1 MTLRK
6 TILVGALCAGLIAVP
21 VHAWGPK
28 TQESIVTTAARVIS
42 NESGVKLDKLEKDLR
57 TGASVSANELAEI
70 NPLAEADPI
79 GAIESEMYLL
89 QSVRGKRIDPYFA
102 YRLGAL
108 GALVSRVTTPLAE
121 SNPTYRDLYYSDVD
135 QGIEKARLDTRKRA
149 TVDPATYFSS
159 LRSAIAKNEVLILN
173 DYKSGLGFKGV
184 AGASL
189 SEDASR
195 SVNAVA
201 DVLTTVL
208 QSGVTASNTSVSQI
222 RDYAL
227 SAVGFYIKRGNDTE
241 ADSSYKRLEEL
252 NALTPELQKQI
263 GNMFYDAGK
272 YERAMQEFSAVLAAV
287 PGDREVSERI
297 ADYYIRVGDAALQ
310 EENLEAALDAYQK
323 ASEAD
328 KLRPDAQTK
337 LLDAQRLIKD
347 RDTRHEMAKS
357 TVAEADECVAKA
369 EQAEFNREF
378 GEAMTLL
385 AKAQDLYETVGDEFQ
400 QEGSKARAGLL
411 AVGSKLGKLQ
421 QDLVSNAPMLSG
433 KGVLKATQDLA
444 VTVAQEQDAK
454 ALKALTEAQ
463 FEAEINRLKNESAEL
478 FKP

>member
-6 TILVGALCAGLIAVP
+6 TILAGALCVGLMAVP

-28 TQESIVTTAARVIS
+28 AQVSIVTTAARVIS
-42 NESGVKLDKLEKDLR
+42 NESGVKLDRLERDLR
-57 TGASVSANELAEI
+57 TGASVTANELVEV

-102 YRLGAL
+102 YRLGVL
-108 GALVSRVTTPLAE
+108 GALVSRVTTPLVE
-121 SNPTYRDLYYSDVD
+121 SNPAYRDLYYSDVD
-135 QGIEKARLDTRKRA
+135 QNIEQARLESRKRA
-149 TVDPATYFSS
+149 SVDPATYFSS
-159 LRSAIAKNEVLILN
+159 LRTAASRNEPLIIN
-173 DYKSGLGFKGV
+173 DYKAGLGFKGV
-184 AGASL
+184 ASASL

-201 DVLTTVL
+201 DVMMMVL
-208 QSGVTASNTSVSQI
+208 RGGVTTSNTSVSQI
-222 RDYAL
+222 RNYAL

-241 ADSSYKRLEEL
+241 ADSSYKRLEDL

-272 YERAMQEFSAVLAAV
+272 YERAMKEFGAVLAAV

-297 ADYYIRVGDAALQ
+297 AEYYIAVGDAALQ
-310 EENLEAALDAYQK
+310 AENLEGALEAYQK

-328 KLRPDAQTK
+328 KLRADAQTK

-347 RDTRHEMAKS
+347 RDERHELAKE
-357 TVAEADECVAKA
+357 TVAEADDFVARA

-385 AKAQDLYETVGDEFQ
+385 AQAQDLYQTVGDEFQ
-400 QEGSKARAGLL
+400 QEGSRARAGLL

-421 QDLVSNAPMLSG
+421 QDLVNNTPLLSG
-433 KGVLKATQDLA
+433 KGVHKSAQDLA
-444 VTVAQEQDAK
+444 KTVAQDQDK
-454 ALKALTEAQ
+454 QALMALTEAQ
-463 FEAEINRLKNESAEL
+463 FQAEINRLKNENAAL